1 MIDISLLRSEKETY
15 GKKLLK
21 KDPSLDIEKLLA
33 LDQAVR
39 AVRSSVE
46 GLRKN
51 KNELAAAGSRG
62 FTEELRKKSIALG
75 VELKKQELELKEQ
88 EGLYEQT
95 ILAFP
100 NFVQDDIPEGNK
112 EANKE
117 IRSYGEKKEFSFDIK
132 KSYAIK

>member
-1 MIDISLLRSEKETY
+1 MRITMIDISLLRSEKETY

-62 FTEELRKKSIALG
+62 FTEELRK
-75 VELKKQELELKEQ
+75 
-88 EGLYEQT
+88 
-95 ILAFP
+95 
-100 NFVQDDIPEGNK
+100 
-112 EANKE
+112 
-117 IRSYGEKKEFSFDIK
+117 
-132 KSYAIK
+132 